1 MRYMVICALILTVG
15 GRNLKNAEF
24 NGLPEEKLLDAL
36 CQSFRKQNSSSCGN
50 GNRCDLWSEKFP
62 IQELKSQESL
72 LNSIQIRCIESNM
85 ISFYL
90 EATDDFAYF
99 LEVSNNNF
107 KTYSNVTTCSYYS
120 LDDLSED
127 TFYDIRLWGV
137 SFSKKQILRSDDL
150 AVKTTSKS
158 LVPTPV
164 THIFLQNLILKE
176 NTYDAVIKWSPNE
189 DYSCEYNLVWIKEES
204 IYEERIS
211 VVSGLHEATLTDLA
225 LGENYTVQIM
235 AKSESSP
242 FESLKKSLNF
252 RTPSCLETFHTLEK
266 CRPDP
271 PQNLVINE
279 SIIDLSQ
286 QTYNVHLMWS
296 KPDLIPN
303 YYIAH
308 FINIDPENHNKTEIF
323 LNITGDKTNSVFE
336 HVKLGSLY
344 HISFMA
350 CSSAGCSQKVAE
362 ERHKTDINITTVPS
376 EQQWGILVLIIAP
389 LIATLIATVTV
400 NYYRHKQKRRDE
412 RERYFK
418 GLDEEKLPES
428 GENIEIN
435 LIKPDIFDQWELGPL
450 KLSFQGVIGEGA
462 FGIVRRAFLD
472 LKEDNKTQVAV
483 KMLKESP
490 TSEEIRQFTQEINIM
505 KSVRQHPYIVS
516 LIGCVTEGRAEGPLL
531 VVEYCSR
538 GDLQTYLRTAWDKFT
553 NMQQQFAYIDE
564 SSNSSNYFA
573 NKTYDFHNMSFEND
587 FIIQPKHL
595 LSIARQVALGMEH
608 LAKTR
613 VVHRDLAARN
623 VLVCENHTVKV
634 SDFGLSRDV
643 YQDNVYCKNGG
654 GKLPV
659 RWMALESLTHQRYT
673 TYSDVWSFGV
683 LLWEIVTLGGTPY
696 VGVHSSEL
704 LDFLKSGNRL
714 ARPANCSPDLYAVML
729 NCWKEC
735 PKNRPT
741 FTELSK
747 SLEGLLENVAQ
758 YLQIENV
765 EQTLNHEIK
774 KVIPGRI
781 TQKSCSTKRYVTPVN
796 TLVRGISN

>member
-1 MRYMVICALILTVG
+1 MRFMVFCVLILTVHG
-15 GRNLKNAEF
+15 WNFKNAEF
-24 NGLPEEKLLDAL
+24 NELPEEKLLDAL
-36 CQSFRKQNSSSCGN
+36 CRSFHKENGQQSSACDNN
-50 GNRCDLWSEKFP
+50 GSRCDWQGKEYRK
-62 IQELKSQESL
+62 QELKMEESL
-72 LNSIQIRCIESNM
+72 SSLQIRCIECNK

-90 EATDDFAYF
+90 KSIDDFAYF
-99 LEVSNNNF
+99 LEFSNKNIKNF
-107 KTYSNVTTCSYYS
+107 SSVTTCNYYT
-120 LDDLSED
+120 LDNLSED
-127 TFYDIRLWGV
+127 TFYDIRLWAV
-137 SFSKKQILRSDDL
+137 SFLKKQIIHSDEL
-150 AVKTTSKS
+150 TIKTPSRNLIPS
-158 LVPTPV
+158 PV
-164 THIFLQNLILKE
+164 THISLQKLILKE
-176 NTYDAVIKWSPNE
+176 DTYDALIKWSPNE
-189 DYSCEYNLVWIKEES
+189 DYSCEYNLVWLKEES
-204 IYEERIS
+204 VYEETIN
-211 VVSGLHEATLTDLA
+211 VVSGKHETTLTDLNF
-225 LGENYTVQIM
+225 GINYTIEIM
-235 AKSESSP
+235 AKSETSLQ
-242 FESLKKSLNF
+242 ESVKKSLTF
-252 RTPSCLETFHTLEK
+252 LTPSCLETFHTLDK
-266 CRPDP
+266 CSPEA

-286 QTYNVHLMWS
+286 ETYNVHLIWS
-296 KPDLIPN
+296 KPDLIPD

-308 FINIDPENHNKTEIF
+308 FINIDPKNHNKTEHF
-323 LNITGDKTNSVFE
+323 LNITGDKTNAIFE
-336 HVKLGSLY
+336 HMKLAPLY
-344 HISFMA
+344 HISLMA

-362 ERHKTDINITTVPS
+362 ERHKTDTNITTVTS
-376 EQQWGILVLIIAP
+376 EQHWGILVLIVAP
-389 LIATLIATVTV
+389 LIATLIVTVTV

-418 GLDEEKLPES
+418 GLDEEKFPES
-428 GENIEIN
+428 RDNIEIDM
-435 LIKPDIFDQWELGPL
+435 IKPDICDQWELDPL
-450 KLSFQGVIGEGA
+450 KLSFQSVIGEGA
-462 FGIVRRAFLD
+462 FGIVRRAFVEMKD
-472 LKEDNKTQVAV
+472 GNKTQVAV

-516 LIGCVTEGRAEGPLL
+516 LIGCVTKGRIEGPLL

-538 GDLQTYLRTAWDKFT
+538 GDLQTYLRTAWDKFI

-573 NKTYDFHNMSFEND
+573 NKIYDFQNMNFEDD
-587 FIIQPKHL
+587 FVIQPKHL

-673 TYSDVWSFGV
+673 TYSDVWSFGI

-714 ARPANCSPDLYAVML
+714 ARPSNCSPDLYAVML
-729 NCWKEC
+729 SCWRES

-741 FTELSK
+741 FTELCR
-747 SLEGLLENVAQ
+747 SLEGLLENVSQ
-758 YLQIENV
+758 YLKIENV
-765 EQTLNHEIK
+765 DQTYKKAVPIK
-774 KVIPGRI
+774 IN
-781 TQKSCSTKRYVTPVN
+781 QKTCSTERYVTPVN
-796 TLVRGISN
+796 TLIRGISN